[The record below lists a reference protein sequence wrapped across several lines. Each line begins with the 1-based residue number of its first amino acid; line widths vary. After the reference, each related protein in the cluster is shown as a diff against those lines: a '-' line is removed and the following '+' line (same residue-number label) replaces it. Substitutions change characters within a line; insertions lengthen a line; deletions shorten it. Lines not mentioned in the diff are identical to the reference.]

1 MDFLDSFFKTLD
13 IAPNLAGDV
22 SLLFLFIGVSI
33 GLGFFLGRSRL
44 ISILIDVYIA
54 RALVAI
60 LPATWLAFS
69 SLGGAIVFLALFFVL
84 FFTDRRL
91 FDLHLSNAS
100 TDFFWRVFVMGILV
114 TGLLVSSILYFLPK
128 KLALDFISLS
138 VYGYFAGATALALW
152 MIVPLVGLLFINNR
166 LK

>member
-22 SLLFLFIGVSI
+22 SLLFLFIGISI

-60 LPATWLAFS
+60 LPASWLSFS
-69 SLGGAIVFLALFFVL
+69 ALGGAIVFLALFFVL

-100 TDFFWRVFVMGILV
+100 TDFFWRVFVMGI
-114 TGLLVSSILYFLPK
+114 SP
-128 KLALDFISLS
+128 
-138 VYGYFAGATALALW
+138 
-152 MIVPLVGLLFINNR
+152 
-166 LK
+166 